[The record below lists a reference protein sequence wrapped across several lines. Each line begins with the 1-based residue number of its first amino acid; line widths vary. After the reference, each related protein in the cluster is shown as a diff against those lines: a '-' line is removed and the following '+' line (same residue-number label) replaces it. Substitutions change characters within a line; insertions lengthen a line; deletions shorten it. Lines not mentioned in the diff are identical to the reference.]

1 MWPAVTLSLPSLRV
15 GDQSCCQDLLPQSS
29 PHIDLMT
36 SEDTMLHILAGGQ
49 L

>member
-1 MWPAVTLSLPSLRV
+1 MWPAVTPSLPSPRV
-15 GDQSCCQDLLPQSS
+15 GDRSCCQDLLPQSS

-36 SEDTMLHILAGGQ
+36 SEDATLHILAGGQ